1 MLLPCSRTSS
11 GSRRGLRRDCDFDC
25 ATSPAASPPRDARL
39 KPLGRSFAHGRLRAR
54 RPSHVFERAH
64 RVSFIRK
71 GIYYLWYEN
80 LFSQVEE
87 NYGTKFKKKFG
98 EGSSARTRANRLAR
112 QVSEKP
118 PGASDCPAARP
129 SVLCTQGKAHK
140 GQDGATGG
148 LAASGRSDGRQGRR
162 SVGAAS
168 GRSAIR
174 QNGCA
179 RSFTRCACRR
189 RRRSRGAWRRAPRT
203 GRASAAAGRRRGPRA
218 GWDAPR
224 S

>member
-1 MLLPCSRTSS
+1 MLLPCSRTSF
-11 GSRRGLRRDCDFDC
+11 GLERGLRCGCDFGY
-25 ATSPAASPPRDARL
+25 ATSPAASQPRDARP

-87 NYGTKFKKKFG
+87 NFGTKFKKKSG

-174 QNGCA
+174 QNGGTA
-179 RSFTRCACRR
+179 ELTRSSFRTRRQ
-189 RRRSRGAWRRAPRT
+189 SRAAAPPAFRT
-203 GRASAAAGRRRGPRA
+203 GRA
-218 GWDAPR
+218 
-224 S
+224 

>member
-25 ATSPAASPPRDARL
+25 ATSPTASPPRDARL

-168 GRSAIR
+168 GRSDGRKGRRNVRAASGRSAIR
-174 QNGCA
+174 QNGGTA
-179 RSFTRCACRR
+179 ELTRSSFRTRRQ
-189 RRRSRGAWRRAPRT
+189 SRAAAPPAFRT
-203 GRASAAAGRRRGPRA
+203 GRA
-218 GWDAPR
+218 
-224 S
+224 

>member
-148 LAASGRSDGRQGRR
+148 LAASGRGARPQGPG
-162 SVGAAS
+162 SLGAAS
-168 GRSAIR
+168 GRNPNRHKRRTAR
-174 QNGCA
+174 QK
-179 RSFTRCACRR
+179 
-189 RRRSRGAWRRAPRT
+189 P
-203 GRASAAAGRRRGPRA
+203 
-218 GWDAPR
+218 
-224 S
+224 